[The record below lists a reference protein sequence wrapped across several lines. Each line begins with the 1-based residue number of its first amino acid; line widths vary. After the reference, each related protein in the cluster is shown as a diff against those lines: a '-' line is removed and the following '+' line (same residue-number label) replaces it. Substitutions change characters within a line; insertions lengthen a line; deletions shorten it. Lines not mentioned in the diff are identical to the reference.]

1 MGLLAGIPVLKTKIA
16 LAAGD
21 VVVDSIVVDIDVVI
35 SGAVSGFS
43 TVNWNSK
50 ATFIVTFLVTE
61 IV

>member
-1 MGLLAGIPVLKTKIA
+1 MGLLPGIPVLKTKTA

-43 TVNWNSK
+43 TANWNSK

>member
-1 MGLLAGIPVLKTKIA
+1 MGLLPGIPVLKTKTA

-43 TVNWNSK
+43 TAN
-50 ATFIVTFLVTE
+50 
-61 IV
+61 